1 MLLAVFTSLARTPQK
16 VVAQLPIQSGRIV
29 NDTNAVLTGN
39 TLECTLSYGQTLPLL
54 IEARL

>member
-1 MLLAVFTSLARTPQK
+1 MFTSLAKTPQK

-29 NDTNAVLTGN
+29 NDANAVLTEN